1 MDAFAAIEARRAV
14 KKFDPQHRM
23 TEAEIERLMR
33 AAALTPTSFNI
44 QNYRFVVVTDP
55 DRKRQIRAAGWNQAQ
70 FSECSALVIVCGD
83 RGAYAKDPARYWAH
97 VEDKTREAIVGMIT
111 GYYGTHPEGRRD
123 ENLRSGSMAA
133 MTIML
138 AAKAMDYDTCPM
150 VGFDFDAVA
159 SLIALPPAHDIIMA
173 VAVGKALEPARSR
186 TGQVPL
192 AELVLRD
199 RFDS

>member
-1 MDAFAAIEARRAV
+1 
-14 KKFDPQHRM
+14 
-23 TEAEIERLMR
+23 
-33 AAALTPTSFNI
+33 
-44 QNYRFVVVTDP
+44 
-55 DRKRQIRAAGWNQAQ
+55 
-70 FSECSALVIVCGD
+70 
-83 RGAYAKDPARYWAH
+83 
-97 VEDKTREAIVGMIT
+97 
-111 GYYGTHPEGRRD
+111 
-123 ENLRSGSMAA
+123 
-133 MTIML
+133 ML